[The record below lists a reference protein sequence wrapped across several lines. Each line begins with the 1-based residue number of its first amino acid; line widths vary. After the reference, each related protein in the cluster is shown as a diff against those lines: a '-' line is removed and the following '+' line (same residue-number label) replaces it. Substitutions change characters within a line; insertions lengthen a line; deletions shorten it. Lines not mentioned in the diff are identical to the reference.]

1 MWSCGATSHGNMHPA
16 TFHTLA
22 MDPAKKDEIKH
33 VVSGGEE
40 IALRRWKRGFLLYG
54 FGSAMAGFALL
65 WSRLPDRVHDE
76 ARHIITSLCPMV
88 VAYFNPYEQI
98 TISDY
103 IDDNKTKLARN
114 KLFDLVA
121 VYLSSKCMEGAHKL
135 NAKLGN
141 NGDTQFSLDE
151 KQEVVDSFRGT
162 RMWWKL
168 STASDAISSSYGK
181 MIHPRHYML
190 IFHKRHRQLV
200 QDSYLPEIL
209 QQGRALTAK
218 NRQRRLYTNHK
229 NHMNMWTHV
238 PWKHPAMFDTLA
250 MDPGKKDE
258 LIEDLKMFQKGKEY
272 HSKVGKA
279 WKRGYLLYGPSGTG
293 KSSTISAMANFLG
306 YDVYDLDLTT
316 VRNNTNLRKL
326 FLETAEQSIIV
337 IEDIHAMELEDEH
350 MSTGL
355 QRYGYDREKITLSG
369 LLNFVYG
376 LWSACGGERI
386 IVLTTNH
393 VDKLDPGLIRRGRM
407 DKHIEL
413 SYCRFEAFKVLANS

>member
-1 MWSCGATSHGNMHPA
+1 
-16 TFHTLA
+16 
-22 MDPAKKDEIKH
+22 
-33 VVSGGEE
+33 
-40 IALRRWKRGFLLYG
+40 
-54 FGSAMAGFALL
+54 
-65 WSRLPDRVHDE
+65 
-76 ARHIITSLCPMV
+76 
-88 VAYFNPYEQI
+88 
-98 TISDY
+98 
-103 IDDNKTKLARN
+103 
-114 KLFDLVA
+114 
-121 VYLSSKCMEGAHKL
+121 MEGAHKL
-135 NAKLGN
+135 NAKLGD

-168 STASDAISSSYGK
+168 SKASDDYSLYGRK
-181 MIHPRHYML
+181 IQRRNYML
-190 IFHKRHRQLV
+190 VFHKRHRQLV

-218 NRQRRLYTNHK
+218 NRQRRLYTHHE
-229 NHMNMWTHV
+229 NHMSTWTHV
-238 PWKHPAMFDTLA
+238 PWKHPATFDTLA

-293 KSSTISAMANFLG
+293 KSSTISAMANFLK

-316 VRNNTNLRKL
+316 VTNNTDLRNL
-326 FLETAEQSIIV
+326 FLQTTEQSIIV
-337 IEDIHAMELEDEH
+337 IEDIHAMELEDKR
-350 MSTGL
+350 MSTDF
-355 QRYGYDREKITLSG
+355 QWYYERKKITLSG
-369 LLNFVYG
+369 LLNFIDG

-407 DKHIEL
+407 DKHIEM
-413 SYCRFEAFKVLANS
+413 SYCRFEAFKVLANNYLDITEHPLFTKIQRLLDETDMTPADVAHNLMPQGKRKRNTNKCLTGLIQKLKKAKLESGTRLSRGRVLPTGHQGLHPF